1 MAKRTQDIIC
11 GLDVGSSSVRVVIGQ
26 VSSKTGQ
33 LQIIG
38 AAEGPSDGVS
48 KGLIVSID
56 DTVTSISTVLEK
68 AERLTGQAVTHAFVG
83 ISGSHIASQV
93 SRGVIAVSSA
103 NGEIKPE
110 DVERVIDAA
119 QAVSTPPNYEILHVI
134 PRSFTVDNQRNV
146 KDPLGMT
153 GIRLEIEAQIIEGL
167 TTQVKNLT
175 KCVYR
180 AGLEIDD
187 LVFDVLGD
195 AEAVLTKRQKE
206 LGVAVVNL
214 GAATTSYV
222 LFEEGDIVGAGVLP
236 VGSRHIT
243 NDLAIGLRV
252 SVDLAEELKLT
263 YGTALPDSVG
273 KKEMVALTEFAPEE
287 QESVN
292 RRTMAE
298 IINARVEEIF
308 RLVDQEFAKVERS
321 GKLPGGV
328 VFTGG
333 GAKLPGLI
341 EIAKQEFRLPAAIGV
356 PKGLVTAVDKVNDTT
371 FATALG
377 LMLWGGQSA
386 VAEGSSSGSWIKEQP
401 NKIKKWFH
409 WLMP

>member
-11 GLDVGSSSVRVVIGQ
+11 GLDVGSASVRVVVAQ
-26 VSSKTGQ
+26 VAPQTGQ

-68 AERLTGQAVTHAFVG
+68 VERLTGQAVTHAFVG
-83 ISGSHIASQV
+83 ISGSHIISEM
-93 SRGVIAVSSA
+93 SRGVVAVSSA
-103 NGEIKPE
+103 NSEIKPE

-119 QAVSTPPNYEILHVI
+119 QAVSVPPNYEILHVI
-134 PRSFTVDNQRNV
+134 PRSFTVDNQRDI

-153 GIRLEIEAQIIEGL
+153 GIRLEVETQIIEGL
-167 TTQVKNLT
+167 STQIKNLT
-175 KCVYR
+175 RCVTR

-195 AEAVLTKRQKE
+195 AEAVLSKRQKE

-236 VGSRHIT
+236 IGARHIT

-252 SVDLAEELKLT
+252 AIDLAEELKLT
-263 YGTALPDSVG
+263 YGTAVPESVG
-273 KKEMVALTEFAPEE
+273 KKEVIALSEFSPTEQA
-287 QESVN
+287 SVS

-333 GAKLPGLI
+333 GAKLPGLT
-341 EIAKQEFRLPAAIGV
+341 EIAKKEFRLPAAVGV
-356 PKGLVTAVDKVNDTT
+356 PKDFVTAVDKIYDSG

-377 LMLWGGQSA
+377 LAMWGGQNGP
-386 VAEGSSSGSWIKEQP
+386 VAESSGAWFKETG
-401 NKIKKWFH
+401 KVKKWFH

>member
-11 GLDVGSSSVRVVIGQ
+11 GIDVGSSSVRVVVGQ
-26 VSSKTGQ
+26 VMPKTGQ

-68 AERLTGQAVTHAFVG
+68 VERLTGQAVTHAFVG
-83 ISGSHIASQV
+83 ISGSHIMSEM
-93 SRGVIAVSSA
+93 SKGVVAVSSA

-119 QAVSTPPNYEILHVI
+119 QTVSTPPNYEILHVI
-134 PRSFTVDNQRNV
+134 PRTFTVDNQTKVR
-146 KDPLGMT
+146 DPIGMT
-153 GIRLEIEAQIIEGL
+153 GIRLEVEAQIIEGMS
-167 TTQVKNLT
+167 TQIKNLT
-175 KCVYR
+175 KCIYR

-187 LVFDVLGD
+187 LVFSVLGD
-195 AEAVLTKRQKE
+195 AEAVLSKRQKE
-206 LGVAVVNL
+206 LGVAVVNI

-222 LFEEGDIVGAGVLP
+222 LFEEGDIMGAGVLP
-236 VGSRHIT
+236 VGARHIT

-252 SVDLAEELKLT
+252 SVDIAEELKLT
-263 YGTALPDSVG
+263 YGTAVPEVVG
-273 KKEMVALTEFAPEE
+273 KKEQVVLSEFASSE
-287 QESVN
+287 QGSVS

-298 IINARVEEIF
+298 IINARLEEIF

-333 GAKLPGLI
+333 GAKLPGLL
-341 EIAKQEFRLPAAIGV
+341 EVAKNEFRLPAAIGMA
-356 PKGLVTAVDKVNDTT
+356 KELVTAVDKVHDSS
-371 FATALG
+371 FATAVG
-377 LMLWGGQSA
+377 LLWWGGQSG
-386 VAEGSSSGSWIKEQP
+386 AEVPTHASWFERTGRV
-401 NKIKKWFH
+401 KKWFKS
-409 WLMP
+409 LLP